1 MFSVRNSDIRTAW
14 IASGAIH
21 LAVLAI
27 AAVLL
32 FRQAPVDTAN
42 QIVFLV
48 SDGKPGLTVKAQ
60 SLKVYQ
66 DTPKAENRPA
76 ILPAAQLP
84 AVTQMKPAQAQSSAQ
99 GTPSVKREPA
109 REPTSSG
116 KGTIEAEFGDTSGLN
131 FRHRE
136 IPIYPQV
143 ARRMNRE
150 GKVLLRLTID
160 ATGKLND
167 LEVIEGAAFG
177 FTEAAIDAVN
187 KSTFIPA
194 RKDGMPVKAKAVLSV
209 RFKLSQ

>member
-1 MFSVRNSDIRTAW
+1 M
-14 IASGAIH
+14 
-21 LAVLAI
+21 
-27 AAVLL
+27 
-32 FRQAPVDTAN
+32 
-42 QIVFLV
+42 
-48 SDGKPGLTVKAQ
+48 
-60 SLKVYQ
+60 
-66 DTPKAENRPA
+66 
-76 ILPAAQLP
+76 
-84 AVTQMKPAQAQSSAQ
+84 
-99 GTPSVKREPA
+99 
-109 REPTSSG
+109 
-116 KGTIEAEFGDTSGLN
+116 IEAAFGDASGLN

-160 ATGKLND
+160 ANGKLND

-194 RKDGMPVKAKAVLSV
+194 RKGGMPVKAKAVLSV